1 MGSTPAGAIKCIYI
15 IVTHG
20 GKAMKYYVFL
30 AAFTLYVSA
39 YTLLGFGREPNRIE
53 FLVSEQPN
61 KAKLIIFSADWCSP
75 CKAAKKEMQE
85 NVALKRIVD
94 SYEVITYD
102 FDVAIPMRRKYKVD
116 RVPTFI
122 VVTDD
127 EEIKRQV
134 GFNSA
139 EKLKNFLD

>member
-1 MGSTPAGAIKCIYI
+1 
-15 IVTHG
+15 
-20 GKAMKYYVFL
+20 MKYYVFL

-61 KAKLIIFSADWCSP
+61 RAKLIIFSADWWGP
-75 CKAAKKEMQE
+75 CKAAKKAMQE
-85 NVALKRIVD
+85 NVALRRIVD
-94 SYEVITYD
+94 SYEVLEYN
-102 FDVAIPMRRKYKVD
+102 FDIAIPMRRKYNVD

-122 VVTDD
+122 IVADD

>member
-1 MGSTPAGAIKCIYI
+1 
-15 IVTHG
+15 
-20 GKAMKYYVFL
+20 MKYYVFL

-61 KAKLIIFSADWCSP
+61 KAKLIIFSADWCGP
-75 CKAAKKEMQE
+75 CKAAKKAMQE
-85 NVALKRIVD
+85 NVALRRIVD
-94 SYEVITYD
+94 SYEVLEYN
-102 FDVAIPMRRKYKVD
+102 FDIAIPMRRKYNVD

-122 VVTDD
+122 IVADD

>member
-1 MGSTPAGAIKCIYI
+1 
-15 IVTHG
+15 
-20 GKAMKYYVFL
+20 MKYYVFL

-61 KAKLIIFSADWCSP
+61 RAKLIIFSADWCGP
-75 CKAAKKEMQE
+75 CKAAKKAMQE
-85 NVALKRIVD
+85 NVALRRIVD
-94 SYEVITYD
+94 SYEVLEYN
-102 FDVAIPMRRKYKVD
+102 FDIAIPMRRKYNVD

-122 VVTDD
+122 IVADD